1 MTMLSVSLRFRRHG
15 QPFAIAARHRLVAI
29 CGLLAAFGLLAP
41 VARAAEPADVQAARS
56 RIEALGAGATCVVDP
71 SGVLTEISVQD
82 GSSVTADDIALFGRL
97 DGLQKLQIFN
107 CREFD
112 DAMVDRLK
120 GLAALKALAVTNSGI
135 TDAAVATIA
144 ASFPGLI
151 ELDLS
156 SNTNLT
162 GAAMKSIA
170 TIGGLE
176 RLSLVQTR
184 FNDLNTRRL
193 SKLTE
198 LKALDLRGNMEAGD
212 MTLGVVGGL
221 PKLKA
226 LKHRSTVVT
235 DEGMAQLAESQS
247 LESLLAQDFAIT
259 NASGAHLGAITGLTS
274 LEIFRCQGMGSEGV
288 LSLGALK
295 KLNRLTLRDL
305 PEVGDAGL
313 AVLAALPELE
323 RLYLHELSSV
333 GDVGLAH
340 LAACKGLKVLDIWSV
355 PTMSDASV
363 KVIARLPDLRELS
376 IRDTAVT
383 EAALETIAA
392 MPKLESLTF
401 RNGAVSPAAAAKL
414 TAAKTWKKLDLV
426 K

>member
-1 MTMLSVSLRFRRHG
+1 M
-15 QPFAIAARHRLVAI
+15 
-29 CGLLAAFGLLAP
+29 
-41 VARAAEPADVQAARS
+41 E
-56 RIEALGAGATCVVDP
+56 
-71 SGVLTEISVQD
+71 
-82 GSSVTADDIALFGRL
+82 
-97 DGLQKLQIFN
+97 
-107 CREFD
+107 
-112 DAMVDRLK
+112 
-120 GLAALKALAVTNSGI
+120 
-135 TDAAVATIA
+135 TIA

-170 TIGGLE
+170 TIAGLE

-259 NASGAHLGAITGLTS
+259 NASGAHLGALTGLTS

-363 KVIARLPDLRELS
+363 KVIAGLPDLRELS

>member
-1 MTMLSVSLRFRRHG
+1 MVSQLTGLSHLSSL
-15 QPFAIAARHRLVAI
+15 AI
-29 CGLLAAFGLLAP
+29 
-41 VARAAEPADVQAARS
+41 
-56 RIEALGAGATCVVDP
+56 
-71 SGVLTEISVQD
+71 
-82 GSSVTADDIALFGRL
+82 
-97 DGLQKLQIFN
+97 
-107 CREFD
+107 
-112 DAMVDRLK
+112 
-120 GLAALKALAVTNSGI
+120 TNSGI
-135 TDAAVATIA
+135 TDAAVETIA
-144 ASFPGLI
+144 ASFPDLV

-162 GAAMKSIA
+162 GAAMRSIA
-170 TIGGLE
+170 ALAKLE

-193 SKLTE
+193 SKLGE

-259 NASGAHLGAITGLTS
+259 NASGAHLGALTGLTS

>member
-1 MTMLSVSLRFRRHG
+1 M
-15 QPFAIAARHRLVAI
+15 
-29 CGLLAAFGLLAP
+29 
-41 VARAAEPADVQAARS
+41 
-56 RIEALGAGATCVVDP
+56 
-71 SGVLTEISVQD
+71 SGSD
-82 GSSVTADDIALFGRL
+82 SSVTLAGQLGPFGQGLELGLGHGAAHGRQAAVGASNEAVLGHKLQGAANGVGDVFGRL

-112 DAMVDRLK
+112 DALVQRLK
-120 GLAALKALAVTNSGI
+120 GLAALKVLAVTNSGI
-135 TDAAVATIA
+135 TDAAVETIA

-226 LKHRSTVVT
+226 LKHRSTVV
-235 DEGMAQLAESQS
+235 
-247 LESLLAQDFAIT
+247 
-259 NASGAHLGAITGLTS
+259 
-274 LEIFRCQGMGSEGV
+274 
-288 LSLGALK
+288 
-295 KLNRLTLRDL
+295 
-305 PEVGDAGL
+305 
-313 AVLAALPELE
+313 
-323 RLYLHELSSV
+323 
-333 GDVGLAH
+333 
-340 LAACKGLKVLDIWSV
+340 
-355 PTMSDASV
+355 
-363 KVIARLPDLRELS
+363 
-376 IRDTAVT
+376 
-383 EAALETIAA
+383 
-392 MPKLESLTF
+392 
-401 RNGAVSPAAAAKL
+401 NG
-414 TAAKTWKKLDLV
+414 
-426 K
+426 

>member
-1 MTMLSVSLRFRRHG
+1 M
-15 QPFAIAARHRLVAI
+15 
-29 CGLLAAFGLLAP
+29 
-41 VARAAEPADVQAARS
+41 
-56 RIEALGAGATCVVDP
+56 VDP

-259 NASGAHLGAITGLTS
+259 NASGAHLGALTGLTS

-363 KVIARLPDLRELS
+363 KVIAGLPDLRELS